1 MNMCCQPL
9 SKALFFMKKPN
20 HFLSSRNQRVFVSLL
35 LEHSMMCLY
44 IPKAFFLQKR
54 DRSDDVLLQLK
65 IIIEGKKTAS
75 GVEIKQKD
83 Y

>member
-54 DRSDDVLLQLK
+54 EKNYR
-65 IIIEGKKTAS
+65 KKTAS